1 MSGATVAVVG
11 GGIAGLAAAWE
22 LVREDDIR
30 VVVLEAGA
38 SVGGK
43 LRSAEVAG
51 HVVDVGAESML
62 ARRPEGVGLAE
73 ELGLGGAGAHPH
85 RVPPPLWGRGR
96 RGPVP
101 RGAV

>member
-1 MSGATVAVVG
+1 MSDATVAVVG

-73 ELGLGGAGAHPH
+73 ELGLGGAVTHPN
-85 RVPPPLWGRGR
+85 RVPAAAWSRGR
-96 RGPVP
+96 RWA
-101 RGAV
+101 R